1 MAEHESE
8 QAKKKADANGSSAVE
23 EPQASL
29 EAASATGGLNAAL
42 NETLNEIS
50 LTVVVEVGRTV
61 MAVKDICRQ
70 FRAGNVLRL
79 DKRKGEPLEVHVNG
93 LLFARAEVVFEGD
106 QIGAR
111 IIEIVDVDGASRASG
126 LSHFV
131 R

>member
-1 MAEHESE
+1 MAEQEHD
-8 QAKKKADANGSSAVE
+8 QAKEKQDVTSEDSTNKDGQGNIQPPSANGDG
-23 EPQASL
+23 QL
-29 EAASATGGLNAAL
+29 TL
-42 NETLNEIS
+42 NETLNEIL

-93 LLFARAEVVFEGD
+93 LLFARAEVVFEGE

-111 IIEIVDVDGASRASG
+111 IIEIVDPEEASRYNG
-126 LSHFV
+126 LAI